1 MQLATTLLLLTLQGS
16 QFEPPVTVRCELD
29 TELPLEEIR
38 VSIAEKRETEG
49 FPEPNGGVMLP
60 GLPAGDIHLSFFQ
73 RGILLGNIE
82 IRSADQG
89 DFVRLK
95 IRLVTANAILLDEFR
110 VKGVSR
116 ERGTS
121 AKPISVASANT
132 IRTAPEPTSVEKSEP
147 LTEPILSRPP
157 PPRSAKKSSSQCP
170 DPGDSITR
178 TGKLSRIIDN
188 DSFELLGSARRS
200 YVVYVGS
207 ATRLK
212 RGSTLVAYSALRE
225 GLGILV
231 KGTVA
236 AGPEDECSIGAR
248 EVILQRH

>member
-49 FPEPNGGVMLP
+49 FHEPNGGVMLP

-73 RGILLGNIE
+73 RGILLGDIE
-82 IRSADQG
+82 IRSANHG

-95 IRLVTANAILLDEFR
+95 IRLVTGNAILLDEFR
-110 VKGVSR
+110 VKGVSP
-116 ERGTS
+116 ERGTL
-121 AKPISVASANT
+121 AKPLSVASANT
-132 IRTAPEPTSVEKSEP
+132 IRTSPESDSVQKSEP
-147 LTEPILSRPP
+147 AEPVLSRPR

>member
-49 FPEPNGGVMLP
+49 VPEPNGGVMLP

-95 IRLVTANAILLDEFR
+95 IRLVTGNAILLDEFR
-110 VKGVSR
+110 VKGVSG

-121 AKPISVASANT
+121 AKPISVASAT
-132 IRTAPEPTSVEKSEP
+132 TLRTPPQPTSVEKSEP
-147 LTEPILSRPP
+147 LTEPILSRPL
-157 PPRSAKKSSSQCP
+157 PPRSANKSQCP

-188 DSFELLGSARRS
+188 DSFELQGSDRRS

-225 GLGILV
+225 GVDIFV

-248 EVILQRH
+248 EVILRRH